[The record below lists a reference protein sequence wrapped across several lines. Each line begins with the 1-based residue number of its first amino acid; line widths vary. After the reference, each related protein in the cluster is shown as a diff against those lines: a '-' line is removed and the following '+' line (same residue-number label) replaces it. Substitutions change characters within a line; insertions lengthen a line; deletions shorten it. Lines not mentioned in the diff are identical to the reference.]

1 MNSNIE
7 PAEFL
12 SQPRKVVTVCHVNP
26 DGDAIGASMAVYHL
40 LKQMRHVVQ
49 VVVPNDFPQFLKYL
63 EDTDTIIYYDRSEAH
78 KQKAI
83 KAIEQAEAIFALDF
97 NDLKRVGELQPLI
110 EKSNAYKVMIDHHLL
125 PQDFADFV
133 LSDTSACSTAELVY
147 RFIENNN
154 WLAHLNQQVV
164 DSIYM
169 GILTDT
175 GKFSHSVSKEVHNTV
190 GKLIEAGADV
200 VKANEE
206 IYNSYSF
213 GRVRFW
219 GFCLGQ
225 KMRTIKGLRA
235 AVLPLSVKEMH
246 KYNVQRGDTEGLVNQ
261 PLSIKNV
268 DVSILLKEEQD
279 KIKLSLRSKGDF
291 SVNEMAR
298 TYFNGGG
305 HSNASGGSLKMPLL
319 EAVKKVESVLH
330 LYEDLKVINHKKK

>member
-235 AVLPLSVKEMH
+235 A
-246 KYNVQRGDTEGLVNQ
+246 
-261 PLSIKNV
+261 
-268 DVSILLKEEQD
+268 EEQD

>member
-1 MNSNIE
+1 MSRNIE
-7 PAEFL
+7 PADFL
-12 SQPRKVVTVCHVNP
+12 SKPRKVVTICHVNP
-26 DGDAIGASMAVYHL
+26 DGDAVGASMAIYHL
-40 LKQMRHVVQ
+40 LKQMKHQVQ
-49 VVVPNDFPQFLKYL
+49 VIVPNDFPQFLKYL
-63 EDTDTIIYYDRSEAH
+63 EATDKIIYFDRSEAH
-78 KQKAI
+78 KQKGLTAL
-83 KAIEQAEAIFALDF
+83 EEAEAVFALDF
-97 NDLKRVGELQPLI
+97 NDLKRVGELQPLV
-110 EKSNAYKVMIDHHLL
+110 EKSSAYKVMIDHHLQ
-125 PQDFADFV
+125 PQDFADFI
-133 LSDTSACSTAELVY
+133 LSDTSACSTAELVF
-147 RFIENNN
+147 RFIEKNN
-154 WLAHLNQQVV
+154 WFTYLNQEVV

-175 GKFSHSVSKEVHNTV
+175 GKFSHSITKDVHATV

-200 VKANEE
+200 VKANQE

-235 AVLPLSVKEMH
+235 AVLPLSIKEMH

-268 DVSILLKEEQD
+268 DVSVLLKEEQD

-298 TYFNGGG
+298 THFNGGG

-330 LYEDLKVINHKKK
+330 LYEDLKVTNHKKK